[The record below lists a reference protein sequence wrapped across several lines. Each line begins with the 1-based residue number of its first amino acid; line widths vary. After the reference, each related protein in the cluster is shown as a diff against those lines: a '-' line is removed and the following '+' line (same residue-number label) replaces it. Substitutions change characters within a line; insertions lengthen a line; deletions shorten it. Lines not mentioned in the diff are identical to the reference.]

1 MSELV
6 LRMARDEDDPALRA
20 LLAEAGLPSDDVRSS
35 RQSVV
40 VAVEGDA
47 LQGSVGL
54 EVFGPAALLRSL
66 AVRTERRRAGLGG
79 RLFERALD
87 LAKEKRIE
95 KLFLLT
101 TSAEAF
107 FARRGFETIDRDVAP
122 EGIRQSRQFS
132 DLCPSS
138 AVCMVRRV

>member
-20 LLAEAGLPSDDVRSS
+20 LLAEAGLPSDDVSSS
-35 RQSVV
+35 RQSVI

-54 EVFGPAALLRSL
+54 EVFDSAALLRSL
-66 AVRTERRRAGLGG
+66 AVRTERRRSGLGSRMFG
-79 RLFERALD
+79 RALD

-107 FARRGFETIDRDVAP
+107 FARRGFEAIDRDVAP
-122 EGIRQSRQFS
+122 EAIRQSRQFA

-138 AVCMVRRV
+138 AACMVRRV